1 VPLRAVLFDLDGTLV
16 DSLEDLADSANA
28 VLRELGFPTHPVD
41 AYRHFVGDGAR
52 VLMTRVLPA
61 ADRDEAHITQCLRRF
76 VDAYEEHWNLKT
88 HRYPGIDALL
98 EGLDRR
104 GIRKAVLSNKPHDAT
119 LRCVRELLRGWK
131 FDVVLGQ
138 QEGRPRKPAP
148 EGALLIARELGVH
161 PREILYLGDTG
172 TDMQTAIAAGMIP
185 VGALWG
191 FRTGDELVASGARML
206 AGSPAEVLAILD
218 AGAVKGV
225 GT

>member
-1 VPLRAVLFDLDGTLV
+1 MRAVLFDLDGTLL
-16 DSLEDLADSANA
+16 DTLEDLADSANA
-28 VLRELGFPTHPVD
+28 VLGESGFPTHPVE
-41 AYRHFVGDGAR
+41 AYRYFVGDGAR

-61 ADRDEAHITQCLRRF
+61 ASRDEANITHCLRRF
-76 VDAYEEHWNLKT
+76 VAAYAERWNIKT
-88 HRYPGIDALL
+88 HPYPGIDALL
-98 EGLDRR
+98 DGLDRR
-104 GIRKAVLSNKPHDAT
+104 GIRKGVLSNKPHDAT
-119 LRCVRELLRGWK
+119 VRCVRELLKGWE

-161 PREILYLGDTG
+161 PGDVLYLGDTA

-191 FRTGDELVASGARML
+191 FRTEDELVASGARML
-206 AGSPAEVLAILD
+206 VGSPVEILAILD
-218 AGAVKGV
+218 ARAEEGV

>member
-1 VPLRAVLFDLDGTLV
+1 MGERVSVRAVLFDLDGTLL
-16 DSLEDLADSANA
+16 DTLEDLADSANA
-28 VLRELGFPTHPVD
+28 VLGESGFPTHPVE
-41 AYRHFVGDGAR
+41 AYRYFVGDGAR

-61 ADRDEAHITQCLRRF
+61 ASRDEANITHCLRRF
-76 VDAYEEHWNLKT
+76 VAAYAERWNIKT
-88 HRYPGIDALL
+88 HPY
-98 EGLDRR
+98 
-104 GIRKAVLSNKPHDAT
+104 PHDAT
-119 LRCVRELLRGWK
+119 VRCVRELLKGWE

-161 PREILYLGDTG
+161 PGDVLYLGDTA

-191 FRTGDELVASGARML
+191 FRTEDELVASGARML
-206 AGSPAEVLAILD
+206 VGSPVEILAILD
-218 AGAVKGV
+218 ARAEEGV